1 MKTYTAQSEY
11 DLLEK
16 EELTEESSD
25 NYSITELDDIDEV
38 DDKNITNEEENI
50 LKILDLKKYFFII

>member
-1 MKTYTAQSEY
+1 MKTKTAQSEY

-50 LKILDLKKYFFII
+50 LKILDLKKYFF

>member
-1 MKTYTAQSEY
+1 MKTKTAQSEY

-50 LKILDLKKYFFII
+50 LKILDLKKYSFII

>member
-1 MKTYTAQSEY
+1 MKTKTAQSEY

-16 EELTEESSD
+16 EELTKESSD

-50 LKILDLKKYFFII
+50 LKILDLKKYFFLI

>member
-1 MKTYTAQSEY
+1 MKTKTAQSEY

-25 NYSITELDDIDEV
+25 NYSITESDDIDEV

-50 LKILDLKKYFFII
+50 LKILDLKKYFFLI

>member
-1 MKTYTAQSEY
+1 MKTKTAQSEY

>member
-50 LKILDLKKYFFII
+50 LKILDLKKYSFII

>member
-1 MKTYTAQSEY
+1 MKTKTAQSEY

-50 LKILDLKKYFFII
+50 LKILDLKKYFFLI